1 MAKSVRGKKWLP
13 AVLAFILTLLVLVS
27 NLNNDTDWG
36 DDNAAYITQGI
47 ALAEGRLDEQAHLNP
62 FLHPTP
68 LPKEA
73 DGTLIYAMGYPVILS
88 LVYRLAGFDRETFST
103 LFLYKLPSVLAMAGC
118 AAILYVFY
126 RRRLPA
132 WMSFLFSVLFC
143 INPLMLNL
151 VDSMYSDSVFLF
163 FLLLSF
169 SMTEAFLDAFEE
181 EKAGKAVF
189 LGILL
194 GLSMG
199 MVAYVRFSG
208 FAYCI
213 AIALM
218 CLLRLRKTPPRGR
231 RVLTALLPW
240 VVLAVFLLIFNGLL
254 FPKAT
259 SNLSD
264 YSGMSLRIILSHIWH
279 YAATT
284 LLWLSKLF
292 GQWPPLPVR
301 LAVGAI
307 AAGFFLL
314 GLWTAR
320 RKEIPCFLLLAGTYI
335 GVILLP
341 YTQGLRYCYPVLHI
355 ILLYIGYGLLALGER
370 LQKRDMRRR
379 TVLKRA
385 GFVCVWILL
394 AVTVATSCSDSFFG
408 MLLGEGPPVR
418 EEPSPFS
425 VECTEMYRYIR
436 ENVPEDSAIA
446 FYKPRLLYLVT
457 QRQSIRMG
465 VNGHDFSQADFYLKR
480 TDNAQ
485 DLENAFAVEAKE
497 LEKYDGTVRE
507 LYSSGCLTLYSV
519 DDGVKPDT

>member
-118 AAILYVFY
+118 AAILYVFN

-132 WMSFLFSVLFC
+132 WLSFLFSVLFC

-169 SMTEAFLDAFEE
+169 NMTEAFLDAFEE

-199 MVAYVRFSG
+199 MVAYVRLSG

-240 VVLAVFLLIFNGLL
+240 VVLAVFMLIFNGLL

-264 YSGMSLRIILSHIWH
+264 YSQTSLRMILSNIWH
-279 YAATT
+279 YASTT
-284 LLWLSKLF
+284 IGWLSKLF
-292 GQWPPLPVR
+292 GQWIPRPVR
-301 LAVGAI
+301 LIIGGI
-307 AAGFFLL
+307 AAVFFLL
-314 GLWTAR
+314 GLWTAS
-320 RKEIPCFLLLAGTYI
+320 RKEIPYFFFLAGTYI

-355 ILLYIGYGLLALGER
+355 ILLYVGYGLLALGER
-370 LQKRDMRRR
+370 LQKRETRSCS
-379 TVLKRA
+379 VLKCA
-385 GFVCVWILL
+385 CLVCVWILF
-394 AVTVATSCSDSFFG
+394 AVNVATSCSGSFFG
-408 MLLGEGPPVR
+408 MLRGEGPPVR

-436 ENVPEDSAIA
+436 EKIPGECEVT

-457 QRQSIRMG
+457 QRMSFKMG
-465 VNGHDFSQADFYLKR
+465 VNGHELSQADYYLKR
-480 TDNAQ
+480 TDITV
-485 DLENAFAVEAKE
+485 DEETPE
-497 LEKYDGTVRE
+497 LLKFDGSLRE

-519 DDGVKPDT
+519 DDGVKPDA